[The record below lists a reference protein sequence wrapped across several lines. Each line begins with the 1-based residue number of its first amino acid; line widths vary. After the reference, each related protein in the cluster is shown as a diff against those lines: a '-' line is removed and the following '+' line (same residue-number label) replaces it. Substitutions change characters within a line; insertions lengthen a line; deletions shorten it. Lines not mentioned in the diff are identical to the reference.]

1 MVIDMLEA
9 VYQMLDFDKSAPSIE
24 KVECSRIILAKVI
37 EGMKRENY
45 VIKESN
51 APVEVN
57 PIKKKTPNNAPPITV
72 SPPRD
77 GEYPIVLNDD
87 KTIREI
93 QGLPFDALVEL
104 DGIQMTHK
112 DAIGM
117 TFTTGRIL

>member
-1 MVIDMLEA
+1 MN
-9 VYQMLDFDKSAPSIE
+9 Q
-24 KVECSRIILAKVI
+24 
-37 EGMKRENY
+37 
-45 VIKESN
+45 
-51 APVEVN
+51 
-57 PIKKKTPNNAPPITV
+57 NNAPPITV